1 LILPGSANIMG
12 GEAVVVKNLVNA
24 GEDSE
29 IVVEDVLLEHGIP
42 KHERRRYMKMACG
55 ENPRRVYSHTR
66 MGNAVIIPLL
76 CSSSTLHFCKL
87 SLGF

>member
-1 LILPGSANIMG
+1 MG
-12 GEAVVVKNLVNA
+12 GEAVVVKNLLNA

-29 IVVEDVLLEHGIP
+29 IVVEDVLLEHGIS

-66 MGNAVIIPLL
+66 MGNAV
-76 CSSSTLHFCKL
+76 STSLTHLSFSLHMFGL
-87 SLGF
+87 NQV